1 MQLAISEAEIRE
13 LLTAI
18 ERGTVHLTPMQ
29 EPQRIYSGI
38 VEQFSNVRI
47 AKISSKVVRVS
58 NRLARYN
65 P

>member
-47 AKISSKVVRVS
+47 AKISSNVVRV
-58 NRLARYN
+58 
-65 P
+65 